1 MEQLL
6 KILENNARLPVEDI
20 ATMLNKSPAE
30 VAAMM
35 DLARAQGIIKGYKTL
50 VDWEKAKVNRVE
62 VNRVEAVIELNVS
75 PKKSRGFDEIAATI
89 AAFDEVESVLLM
101 SGGYDLQLVIKGQ
114 TFQEIALF
122 VAKRLSPLDDVLSTA
137 THFVLRTYKKEGRL
151 YQDEE
156 IDERE
161 CTVL

>member
-50 VDWEKAKVNRVE
+50 VDWEKAG
-62 VNRVEAVIELNVS
+62 LNVS
-75 PKKSRGFDEIAATI
+75 PKKSRGFDQIAATI

>member
-50 VDWEKAKVNRVE
+50 VDWEKAG
-62 VNRVEAVIELNVS
+62 VNRVEAVIELNGS
-75 PKKSRGFDEIAATI
+75 PKK
-89 AAFDEVESVLLM
+89 M

>member
-62 VNRVEAVIELNVS
+62 AVIELNVS

-101 SGGYDLQLVIKGQ
+101 SGGYDLQLVVSGRS
-114 TFQEIALF
+114 FQEVALF
-122 VAKRLSPLDDVLSTA
+122 VAKRLSPLDDVRSTA
-137 THFVLRTYKKEGRL
+137 THFVLRTYKKDGEMFL
-151 YQDEE
+151 DEDP
-156 IDERE
+156 DERE
-161 CTVL
+161 TVL

>member
-62 VNRVEAVIELNVS
+62 AVIELNVS

-89 AAFDEVESVLLM
+89 AAFDEVE
-101 SGGYDLQLVIKGQ
+101 IKGQ

>member
-50 VDWEKAKVNRVE
+50 VDW
-62 VNRVEAVIELNVS
+62 EAVIELNVS

>member
-6 KILENNARLPVEDI
+6 KILEDNARLPIEDI

-30 VAAMM
+30 VAAMI

-50 VDWEKAKVNRVE
+50 VDWEKAG

-101 SGGYDLQLVIKGQ
+101 SGGYDLQLV
-114 TFQEIALF
+114 QEIALF

>member
-62 VNRVEAVIELNVS
+62 AVIELNVS
-75 PKKSRGFDEIAATI
+75 PKKSRG
-89 AAFDEVESVLLM
+89 FDEVESVLLM

>member
-62 VNRVEAVIELNVS
+62 AVIELNVS

-89 AAFDEVESVLLM
+89 
-101 SGGYDLQLVIKGQ
+101 
-114 TFQEIALF
+114 FQEIALF

>member
-62 VNRVEAVIELNVS
+62 AVIELNVS

-101 SGGYDLQLVIKGQ
+101 SGGYDLQLVIK
-114 TFQEIALF
+114 IALF